1 MCESESDCPEKAS
14 KEKQPQISE
23 HDEMRICNFLSYLPG
38 FVMEQ
43 MTWHMSSWVEARC
56 TRPGTPAWR
65 NQLEDSGPGRSSP
78 GWTRGGLNPKC
89 PFPEWPSGQAHS
101 ANYFWF
107 VQTAVETIDKKV
119 KVGLVLDIADMKL
132 QEHGQFTTG
141 NDVLSQAWPSRRA
154 PEYELLTPSALC
166 NPIAWSSVARF

>member
-1 MCESESDCPEKAS
+1 
-14 KEKQPQISE
+14 
-23 HDEMRICNFLSYLPG
+23 MRISSFLSYLPG

-101 ANYFWF
+101 ADYFWF
-107 VQTAVETIDKKV
+107 VQTAVETIDKKS
-119 KVGLVLDIADMKL
+119 KSWFGFRHCWHEIARAWAID
-132 QEHGQFTTG
+132 TG

-154 PEYELLTPSALC
+154 PEHELLTPSALC

>member
-1 MCESESDCPEKAS
+1 
-14 KEKQPQISE
+14 
-23 HDEMRICNFLSYLPG
+23 MRICNFLSYLPG

-65 NQLEDSGPGRSSP
+65 NQLEDSGPRRSSP

-107 VQTAVETIDKKV
+107 VQTAVETIGKIKKLR
-119 KVGLVLDIADMKL
+119 VGLLLDIADMKL
-132 QEHGQFTTG
+132 QEHGQFATG

-154 PEYELLTPSALC
+154 PEYELPTPSALC
-166 NPIAWSSVARF
+166 NPIAWFSVARF